1 VSPGGFWVGNVFNFS
16 GPAESSLVAYSAVST
31 DYAVSIPLVRRLTIR
46 HIVFSK
52 NMPDKSKIKAYE

>member
-1 VSPGGFWVGNVFNFS
+1 VFNFS

-31 DYAVSIPLVRRLTIR
+31 EYAVSIAFVRRLTIR